1 MFTCR
6 GCGHEEMVHH
16 MFVGCCHVAGCG
28 CLGIDGT
35 GPFCTPIL
43 HSEEHNAFTLLPEPK
58 TQLERLERGL
68 GYIIT
73 PEDRAQ
79 IIAMKKE
86 GHGSRYICGQLQLRR
101 PLVRGVL
108 VEEFGKG
115 PATVARTRPRQEERQ
130 RALDAGIT
138 AEEFTAERVEGGRAW
153 TIAALEEWIAE
164 RSAA

>member
-1 MFTCR
+1 
-6 GCGHEEMVHH
+6 
-16 MFVGCCHVAGCG
+16 MFVGCCHVDGCE

-43 HSEEHNAFTLLPEPK
+43 HTEEHNGIVLLPEPK
-58 TQLERLERGL
+58 SPLERFGRGL
-68 GYIIT
+68 GCT
-73 PEDRAQ
+73 VTAEDRDQ
-79 IIAMKKE
+79 IIALKKE
-86 GHGSRYICGQLQLRR
+86 GHGSRYISGQLQLRR

-138 AEEFTAERVEGGRAW
+138 PEEFRAERVEGGRAR
-153 TIAALEEWIAE
+153 TIDALEEWIAE
-164 RSAA
+164 RSAP